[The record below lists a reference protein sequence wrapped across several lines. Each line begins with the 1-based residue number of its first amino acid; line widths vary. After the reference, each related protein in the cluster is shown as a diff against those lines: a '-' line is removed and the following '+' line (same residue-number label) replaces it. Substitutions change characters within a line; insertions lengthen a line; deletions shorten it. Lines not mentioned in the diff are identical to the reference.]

1 MHDLVLLVTRQ
12 IIIKGGATPKG
23 PKQKHTLTIKT
34 ESSTEIKEVARKTL
48 PATGDANSLPLLI
61 TGMVLLSSVLFICR
75 KRV

>member
-1 MHDLVLLVTRQ
+1 M
-12 IIIKGGATPKG
+12 
-23 PKQKHTLTIKT
+23 TIKT